1 MFEPIDGLG
10 ERTVA
15 VRATGRVSG
24 DDYQRVLAPAVAA
37 ATAGGH
43 KARLYIELG
52 DDFEGYEAGGV
63 AADAALGFGHL
74 GSFERMAVVTD
85 HRWIR
90 DAVGLFGALIPGD
103 VKVFPTGEAPA
114 AREWIAG

>member
-10 ERTVA
+10 ERTIA
-15 VRATGRVSG
+15 VRAVGRISG
-24 DDYQRVLAPAVAA
+24 DDYQRVLAPALDA

-52 DDFEGYEAGGV
+52 DAFEGYEAGGV
-63 AADAALGFGHL
+63 AADAALGLGHL
-74 GSFERMAVVTD
+74 GAFERMAVVTD

-90 DAVGLFGALIPGD
+90 DAVGLFGALIPGE
-103 VKVFPTGEAPA
+103 VRVFPTGEAA
-114 AREWIAG
+114 GARVWVDA

>member
-15 VRATGRVSG
+15 VRAVGKVSG
-24 DDYQRVLAPAVAA
+24 DDYQRVLVPAVEA

-52 DDFEGYEAGGV
+52 DGFQGYEAGGV
-63 AADAALGFGHL
+63 AADAALGLGHL

-85 HRWIR
+85 EHWIR
-90 DAVGLFGALIPGD
+90 DAVGLFGALIPGEI
-103 VKVFPTGEAPA
+103 KVYPTTDAAA
-114 AREWIAG
+114 AREWIAA